1 MADIV
6 NIAVDAMGGDNAP
19 AEIVKG
25 CIEALEKAPG
35 LKISLVG
42 IEDKVRAELS
52 KYTYD
57 PDRIE
62 VIHASEVIEMAEPP
76 VMAVRNKG
84 IRPL

>member
-1 MADIV
+1 MADNV
-6 NIAVDAMGGDNAP
+6 NIAVDAMGGDNAH

-42 IEDKVRAELS
+42 IEDKVRSELS

-57 PDRIE
+57 LVVSKSP
-62 VIHASEVIEMAEPP
+62 
-76 VMAVRNKG
+76 
-84 IRPL
+84 